1 MYRVIELNQARV
13 PSFRGKIVQVIAREE
28 RRVVY
33 PLPHS
38 EWVLVCL
45 VEEKEEY
52 ERKKKN

>member
-28 RRVVY
+28 RHVAY
-33 PLPHS
+33 PSPHS

-52 ERKKKN
+52 E